1 MANRFDK
8 MLVPRSKCQNNNQFE
23 PLKHA
28 VFYLR
33 TSLLLYESRQQCQ
46 LFTTISVLSTFSF
59 LDFPLLLISISF
71 FFLEGETISFQNN
84 LFHHLTMKSKIDYRS
99 LIMMIIPILI
109 FSKKELLIKRKKKK
123 HKSNFKK
130 FDYWKIEI
138 IRNYNYN
145 YINIITDG
153 KVYLFT
159 YCK

>member
-1 MANRFDK
+1 

-71 FFLEGETISFQNN
+71 FFFFEGEAISFQNN
-84 LFHHLTMKSKIDYRS
+84 LFHHLTMKSKIDYQS
-99 LIMMIIPILI
+99 LIMMIISILI
-109 FSKKELLIKRKKKK
+109 FSKKELLIKRKKKLI
-123 HKSNFKK
+123 KSNFEK

-138 IRNYNYN
+138 IRNYNN
-145 YINIITDG
+145 
-153 KVYLFT
+153 
-159 YCK
+159 

>member
-1 MANRFDK
+1 
-8 MLVPRSKCQNNNQFE
+8 
-23 PLKHA
+23 
-28 VFYLR
+28 
-33 TSLLLYESRQQCQ
+33 
-46 LFTTISVLSTFSF
+46 
-59 LDFPLLLISISF
+59 
-71 FFLEGETISFQNN
+71 
-84 LFHHLTMKSKIDYRS
+84 
-99 LIMMIIPILI
+99 MIIPILI

>member
-1 MANRFDK
+1 MKVDNNVNC
-8 MLVPRSKCQNNNQFE
+8 LQRSPFS
-23 PLKHA
+23 PHSLSSIFH
-28 VFYLR
+28 FY
-33 TSLLLYESRQQCQ
+33 
-46 LFTTISVLSTFSF
+46 SF
-59 LDFPLLLISISF
+59 LSLF